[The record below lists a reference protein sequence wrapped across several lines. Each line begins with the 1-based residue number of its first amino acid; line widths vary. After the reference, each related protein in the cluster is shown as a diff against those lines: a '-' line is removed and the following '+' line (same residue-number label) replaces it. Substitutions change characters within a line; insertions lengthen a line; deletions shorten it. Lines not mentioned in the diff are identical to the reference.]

1 MKHLPNVISILRIAG
16 SLSLLFCAVT
26 EWSFWV
32 LYALCGISDMVD
44 GWLAR
49 KLHAEAK
56 AGAVLDSVADIV
68 FVACC
73 AIRLLPVLEIPAWLW
88 IWAGVIV
95 FIKVVNQVSSLVVC
109 KRFCF
114 PHTWANKLTGLL
126 LFLAVPT
133 VFWSVI
139 PLAISAAVA
148 TFAAVQEGHFIRT
161 THSS

>member
-1 MKHLPNVISILRIAG
+1 
-16 SLSLLFCAVT
+16 
-26 EWSFWV
+26 
-32 LYALCGISDMVD
+32 MVD

-49 KLHAEAK
+49 KLQAETK
-56 AGAVLDSVADIV
+56 AGAILDSVADII

-73 AIRLLPVLEIPAWLW
+73 AIHLLPVLEIPVWMW

-95 FIKVVNQVSSLVVC
+95 FIKVVNQVSALVVY

-114 PHTWANKLTGLL
+114 PHTTANKLTGLL
-126 LFLAVPT
+126 LFLSVPT

-139 PLAISAAVA
+139 PIAIAAAIA

-161 THSS
+161 KN